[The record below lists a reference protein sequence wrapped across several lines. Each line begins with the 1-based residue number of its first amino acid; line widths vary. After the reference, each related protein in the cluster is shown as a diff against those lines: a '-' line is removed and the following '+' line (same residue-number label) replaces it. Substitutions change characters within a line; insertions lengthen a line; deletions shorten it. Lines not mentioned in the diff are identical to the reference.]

1 MAVVTIGGR
10 TFTVDAVLFDK
21 DGTIVSHDPLWT
33 VWSDML
39 TKTLAGALSLSVDQT
54 RQLWQ
59 SPSVQRVDAEPL
71 EVATME
77 ALRQRTTQLVQS
89 LGLTPREA
97 RRMVRHAVDCADDA
111 MDRVSPHFNSN
122 VNVLLNAC
130 ANANVPLG
138 LVTGDDRARARHHL
152 HQLDITDA
160 FSVVI
165 GGDDTRHGKPSGM
178 PLLAACTVLDVEP
191 ARTIYIG
198 DSLVDL
204 RAARDAGCQAAVL
217 YADETRGLSRW
228 MLDADLIVYDYSVI
242 TVAASPAYATSGG
255 SAKWKSVLV

>member
-1 MAVVTIGGR
+1 MADVTIGGR

-39 TKTLAGALSLSVDQT
+39 TETLASALSLSVDQT

-59 SPSVQRVDAEPL
+59 SPSVQRVDAQPL

-77 ALRQRTTQLVQS
+77 MLRQRTTQLVQS
-89 LGLTPREA
+89 LGFVPREA
-97 RRMVRHAVDCADDA
+97 RRMVRRAVDCADDA
-111 MDRVSPHFNSN
+111 MDRVTPQFNSN
-122 VNVLLNAC
+122 VNVLLDAC
-130 ANANVPLG
+130 VTADVPLG
-138 LVTGDDRARARHHL
+138 LVTGDDRARARQHL
-152 HQLDITDA
+152 HRLNITDA

-178 PLLAACTVLDVEP
+178 PLRAACTVLDVEP

-228 MLDADLIVYDYSVI
+228 MLDADLIVYDYSMI
-242 TVAASPAYATSGG
+242 TVAASPAYTTNGG
-255 SAKWKSVLV
+255 SAKWNSVLV